1 MSELDGV
8 RAEER
13 RPRAPAS
20 RGLLAPLLGSL
31 LLVAGCDS
39 PTADGRWPAPTPTP
53 ASAVARS
60 PVLPRPGAPRSQGL
74 VVSDAPL
81 ATQVGVEILESG
93 GNAMDAAVA
102 TAFALAVVYPQ
113 AGNLGGGGFLVARM
127 HAAGGATGGA
137 ASAAGGPGLTEAALD
152 FRETAPA
159 AATPDMFAARPDDT
173 QHGARASGVP
183 GTVAGLYEAHRR
195 FGRLPWNEVVVPA
208 ERLALDGF
216 VVDEDYHR
224 ALAEDG
230 ATLHRWAASI
240 QLLLPDGQPPAVGS
254 HRSFPELAATLRR
267 IAERGADGFY
277 TGDTASLVVAEM
289 GRLGGVITAADLA
302 AYKAIWRDPLAFEY
316 RGHRVLTT
324 PLPSGGL
331 VLAMLCHLLE
341 PYDLRAA
348 GRGSPA
354 ELHLLAEALR
364 RAFAARNSYLGD
376 PDAGPGEV
384 PVAMLLS
391 EEWAAD
397 QRATISPERASVSDE
412 IVPGPG
418 LPPGGLGADGGPSGH
433 TGHTTHLSV
442 LDRDGNAVS
451 LTTTLNDDFGS
462 GVAVTGAGFLLNDEM
477 DDFTSQPG
485 RPNTFGLVQGAANAI
500 APGKRML
507 SSMCPIIVTD
517 ADGRLVLVAGAAG
530 GPKII
535 SAVFQ
540 VLSNVVDFGL
550 DAPAAVAAPRLH
562 HQHQPDRLLLERAEG
577 AAAADAGGAAGGAPG
592 VADGGASKP
601 VIGFDNATLEALQRL
616 GHRLGHEAR
625 LADVIAIGVGPDGRA
640 MVGAPD
646 PRRAGVAGVAG
657 STAPLKP

>member
-1 MSELDGV
+1 M
-8 RAEER
+8 
-13 RPRAPAS
+13 
-20 RGLLAPLLGSL
+20 
-31 LLVAGCDS
+31 LLVASCGGPGS
-39 PTADGRWPAPTPTP
+39 TGATGA
-53 ASAVARS
+53 
-60 PVLPRPGAPRSQGL
+60 PGAPVATPAVATTVPAESAAPAAPAARPATQPAAQAAAQPGL

-81 ATQVGVEILESG
+81 ATQVGVEILEAG

-127 HAAGGATGGA
+127 HAPGAGA
-137 ASAAGGPGLTEAALD
+137 AGAAGSDTALTEAALD

-159 AATPDMFAARPDDT
+159 AATPDMFDARPDDT
-173 QHGARASGVP
+173 LHGARASGVP

-195 FGRLPWNEVVVPA
+195 FGRLPWNEVIVPA
-208 ERLALDGF
+208 ERFALDGF
-216 VVDEDYHR
+216 VVDEEYHR
-224 ALAEDG
+224 ALVEDG
-230 ATLHRWAASI
+230 LTLHRWAASI
-240 QLLLPDGQPPAVGS
+240 QLLLPDSQPPAVGS
-254 HRSFPELAATLRR
+254 RYSLPDLAATLRR
-267 IAERGADGFY
+267 IADHGREGFY
-277 TGDTASLVVAEM
+277 TGETARLIVAEM
-289 GRLGGVITAADLA
+289 GRLGGVITAEDLA
-302 AYKAIWRDPLAFEY
+302 AYKAIWREPLAFEY

-354 ELHLLAEALR
+354 DLHLLAEALR
-364 RAFAARNSYLGD
+364 RAFAARNAYLGD
-376 PDAGPGEV
+376 SDQVEV

-391 EEWAAD
+391 EAWAAD
-397 QRATISPERASVSDE
+397 QRATISTERASVSAE

-418 LPPGGLGADGGPSGH
+418 RPPGAGAGGGH
-433 TGHTTHLSV
+433 TGHTTHISV
-442 LDRDGNAVS
+442 LDADGNAVS

-477 DDFTSQPG
+477 DDFTSQLG
-485 RPNTFGLVQGAANAI
+485 RANTFGLVQGAANAI

-562 HQHQPDRLLLERAEG
+562 HQHEPDRLLLERAEG
-577 AAAADAGGAAGGAPG
+577 AAAD
-592 VADGGASKP
+592 S
-601 VIGFDNATLEALQRL
+601 IGFDDATLEALQRL
-616 GHRLGHEAR
+616 GHRVGHEAR
-625 LADVIAIGVGPDGRA
+625 LADVIAIGLGPDGRA

-646 PRRAGVAGVAG
+646 PRRAGVAG

>member
-1 MSELDGV
+1 MV
-8 RAEER
+8 RLVRMRSLVA
-13 RPRAPAS
+13 ALA
-20 RGLLAPLLGSL
+20 LLAPL
-31 LLVAGCDS
+31 VACG
-39 PTADGRWPAPTPTP
+39 GPAAARSAP
-53 ASAVARS
+53 ASPASPGVASHAPATR
-60 PVLPRPGAPRSQGL
+60 PVAAPAAQPGL

-102 TAFALAVVYPQ
+102 TAFALAVVDPQ

-127 HAAGGATGGA
+127 HEPGGAGF
-137 ASAAGGPGLTEAALD
+137 TEAALD

-159 AATPDMFAARPDDT
+159 AATPDMFAARPDDS

-216 VVDEDYHR
+216 VVDEEYHR
-224 ALAEDG
+224 ALADDG
-230 ATLHRWAASI
+230 MTLHRWASSI
-240 QLLLPDGQPPAVGS
+240 KLLLPDEGQPPAVGS
-254 HRSFPELAATLRR
+254 HLSLPELAASLRR

-277 TGDTASLVVAEM
+277 TGDTAALIVAEM
-289 GRLGGVITAADLA
+289 GRLGGLITAEDLA
-302 AYKAIWRDPLAFEY
+302 GYRAQWREPLTFEY

-324 PLPSGGL
+324 PLPSGGPTLEL
-331 VLAMLCHLLE
+331 VCHLLE
-341 PYDLRAA
+341 PYDLAAA
-348 GRGSPA
+348 GRASPA
-354 ELHLLAEALR
+354 QLHLLAEALR
-364 RAFAARNSYLGD
+364 RAFAARNAYFGD
-376 PDAGPGEV
+376 PDRVEV

-391 EEWAAD
+391 EEWAAG
-397 QRATISPERASVSDE
+397 QRATISPDRASVSDE

-418 LPPGGLGADGGPSGH
+418 LPPGGPGAGH
-433 TGHTTHLSV
+433 SGHTTHLSV
-442 LDRDGNAVS
+442 LDGEGNAVS

-462 GVAVTGAGFLLNDEM
+462 GLVVTGAGFLLNDEM

-485 RPNTFGLVQGAANAI
+485 RPNVYGLVQGEANAI

-507 SSMCPIIVTD
+507 SSMCPIVVTD
-517 ADGRLVLVAGAAG
+517 PDGRLVLVAGAAG
-530 GPKII
+530 GPRII

-540 VLSNVVDFGL
+540 VLSNIVDFGL

-562 HQHQPDRLLLERAEG
+562 HQHQPDRLLLERA
-577 AAAADAGGAAGGAPG
+577 ATGGAADDAAGATG
-592 VADGGASKP
+592 
-601 VIGFDNATLEALQRL
+601 IGFDDATLEALQRL
-616 GHRLGHEAR
+616 GHRLGHEAS

-646 PRRAGVAGVAG
+646 PRRAGTSG
-657 STAPLKP
+657 STALKR

>member
-1 MSELDGV
+1 MSGCILGV
-8 RAEER
+8 RRSVSRVCALLLLAACGA
-13 RPRAPAS
+13 PGATAPPSGDAGSTVVAPPTVTSTAPVAPIAPAA
-20 RGLLAPLLGSL
+20 LA
-31 LLVAGCDS
+31 A
-39 PTADGRWPAPTPTP
+39 RPAPQP
-53 ASAVARS
+53 
-60 PVLPRPGAPRSQGL
+60 GL

-127 HAAGGATGGA
+127 HAAGGAAGSADA
-137 ASAAGGPGLTEAALD
+137 AGAGGPGLTEAALD
-152 FRETAPA
+152 FRETAPS
-159 AATPDMFAARPDDT
+159 AATPDMFEARPGDT

-254 HRSFPELAATLRR
+254 RCSFPELAATLRR

-277 TGDTASLVVAEM
+277 TGDTAALIVAEM

-302 AYKAIWRDPLAFEY
+302 AYEAIWREPLTVEY

-324 PLPSGGL
+324 PLPSGGP

-364 RAFAARNSYLGD
+364 RAFAARNAYLGD
-376 PDAGPGEV
+376 PDAGEV

-391 EEWAAD
+391 EDWAAD
-397 QRATISPERASVSDE
+397 QRATISLDRASDSGE

-418 LPPGGLGADGGPSGH
+418 LPPGGVGAGTGH
-433 TGHTTHLSV
+433 TGHTTHISV
-442 LDRDGNAVS
+442 LDAEGSAVS

-540 VLSNVVDFGL
+540 VLSNVVDYGL

-577 AAAADAGGAAGGAPG
+577 AAAADAAVASG
-592 VADGGASKP
+592 VASGVASVVASGVANGGASKS

-646 PRRAGVAGVAG
+646 PRRAGVAG